1 MNEWGCLYISKTVV
15 YPNLSVYTCMNIQT
29 RTHIKV
35 ALPLACCALLISMCM
50 YIHTYTEEPKVPQK
64 MMDELLMRY
73 GGDLEAA
80 KQELRCVVRV
90 SHI

>member
-1 MNEWGCLYISKTVV
+1 M
-15 YPNLSVYTCMNIQT
+15 YTCMNIQI

-35 ALPLACCALLISMCM
+35 ALSLNLACCALLTSISM

-80 KQELRCVVRV
+80 KKELRCVVRV